1 MILSKHVTIEE
12 FERSETAIKHGIS
25 NKMGFT
31 EKDAAIL
38 LCEKVFEPIREHLK
52 RPIKI
57 NSGFRSLRVNSRVG
71 GSVSSQH
78 VKGEAFDLDLHDK
91 ELFDWIIENVV
102 FDQQSSSFVSKLP
115 TLIVV
120 MESQA
125 HKTPVTPYFFVII
138 ANSFIFCL
146 VSSYKFSKKYVD
158 F

>member
-57 NSGFRSLRVNSRVG
+57 NSGFRSLRVNSRLNS
-71 GSVSSQH
+71 SVSSQH

-102 FDQQSSSFVSKLP
+102 FDQMIAEFPINGKASWFHISYRKGRNRKQALIAIKKNGKTSYLP
-115 TLIVV
+115 YEENENLL
-120 MESQA
+120 
-125 HKTPVTPYFFVII
+125 F
-138 ANSFIFCL
+138 
-146 VSSYKFSKKYVD
+146 
-158 F
+158 